1 MRCTSLPLSR
11 ICTEWMTGLGTTS
24 RSDGPP
30 PPGAL
35 IEKIWLRIPP
45 AALRMSWRNVT
56 VSSLTVFMEENCR
69 PM

>member
-1 MRCTSLPLSR
+1 VVVGVGDGRPA
-11 ICTEWMTGLGTTS
+11 GLGTTS

-35 IEKIWLRIPP
+35 IEKICERIPP
-45 AALRMSWRNVT
+45 AALRMSWRSVT
-56 VSSLTVFMEENCR
+56 VSSSTLFIEENCR